1 MPYLYFQEKDISFTK
16 NNSQSK
22 ASASQSPLRKIFD
35 VYTGATFKLI
45 KCKRYELGIYINI
58 CLKFFE
64 MHCYLIW
71 HILYIFWFHFLI
83 RLESVS
89 YQCKYW
95 PAVKP

>member
-16 NNSQSK
+16 KNSQSK

-71 HILYIFWFHFLI
+71 HILYIFWFNLLI

-89 YQCKYW
+89 Y
-95 PAVKP
+95 